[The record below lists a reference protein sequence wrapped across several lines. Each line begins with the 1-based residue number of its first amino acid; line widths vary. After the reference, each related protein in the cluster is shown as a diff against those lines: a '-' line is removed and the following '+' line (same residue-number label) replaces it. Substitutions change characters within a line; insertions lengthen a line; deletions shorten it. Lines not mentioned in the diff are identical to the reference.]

1 MHFKLKLAVIESVN
15 LLNEVAIRALHCT
28 PQEEC
33 NELLQLLQTVS
44 LRREGKIIDVKSGVA
59 SNNHMYTS
67 HPYKYTPHHHMG
79 KPHTPHHH
87 SDVITICTACTIC
100 IP

>member
-1 MHFKLKLAVIESVN
+1 MHFKWKLAVIESVN

-59 SNNHMYTS
+59 SNNHMYTPHHHLYTS
-67 HPYKYTPHHHMG
+67 HPYKYT
-79 KPHTPHHH
+79 PHTPHHH